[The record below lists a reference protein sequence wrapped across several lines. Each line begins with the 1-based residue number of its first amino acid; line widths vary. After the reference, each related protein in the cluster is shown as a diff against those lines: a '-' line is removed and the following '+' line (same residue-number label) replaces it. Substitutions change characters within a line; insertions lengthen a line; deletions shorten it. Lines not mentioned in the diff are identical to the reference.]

1 MDIGYTQFVLY
12 TLDTSDIS
20 YNRVYR
26 VMSEH
31 LLFMEQEKNDV
42 CYLETRKKAAF
53 RTLFPRPCGQLVGL
67 HPTYFLFYL
76 SH

>member
-53 RTLFPRPCGQLVGL
+53 RTLFPRSGQR
-67 HPTYFLFYL
+67 PTYL
-76 SH
+76 HKI

>member
-42 CYLETRKKAAF
+42 CYLETR
-53 RTLFPRPCGQLVGL
+53 
-67 HPTYFLFYL
+67 
-76 SH
+76 